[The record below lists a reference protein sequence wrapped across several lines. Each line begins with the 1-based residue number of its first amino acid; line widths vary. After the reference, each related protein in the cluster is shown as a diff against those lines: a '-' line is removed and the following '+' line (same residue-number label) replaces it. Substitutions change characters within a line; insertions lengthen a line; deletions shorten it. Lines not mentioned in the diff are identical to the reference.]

1 MASVQVLGP
10 EFYQR
15 NSINQRKGLPIVSHP
30 SLLHDRVP
38 GTPAG
43 KKYLTR
49 ALGALGLVAAATF
62 FPATSA
68 FANGPYRPNT
78 NGLPTSDGV
87 IPVYHAGN
95 ITSCPSGTTEIINT
109 SDIGP
114 GNQNVSYS
122 QGGVTFTTTITNG
135 TYLAFTQSGLDSF
148 TIYVKGG
155 PAYDEYDYTG
165 PFAGTT
171 SDSGLHMPVNNGG
184 NISTISHYLVCATSF
199 VVFPT
204 VKVGYAD
211 DEHGGT
217 VHNPGAPWPPAFGST
232 GVNFAGCPV
241 GAATQD
247 YITICPTATGS
258 PGHGGTYNGDFD
270 SGAIDLHNSTAAAMT
285 VQSVTVTVNGGTG
298 SACTFNIW
306 PNDMVVPANGDL
318 VLAQTA
324 QTAAPCG
331 DGPSV
336 YNFDSS
342 DTQITACTLDAIAP
356 TITVTLPGGASKT
369 YTDSSLAL
377 TSGGDDPGSCPV
389 GTSTDE
395 TVSWTATT

>member
-1 MASVQVLGP
+1 MAPLSFP
-10 EFYQR
+10 HER
-15 NSINQRKGLPIVSHP
+15 ASR
-30 SLLHDRVP
+30 
-38 GTPAG
+38 TPVG

-49 ALGALGLVAAATF
+49 VLGALALVAAGTL
-62 FPATSA
+62 FPSTSA
-68 FANGPYRPNT
+68 FAKGPYAPNSP
-78 NGLPTSDGV
+78 GPSTSDGV
-87 IPVYHAGN
+87 TPTYHAGN

-135 TYLAFTQSGLDSF
+135 TYLAFTQSGLGSF

-171 SDSGLHMPVNNGG
+171 SDSGLHSPVNNGG
-184 NISTISHYLVCATSF
+184 NISTISHYVVCATSF

-217 VHNPGAPWPPAFGST
+217 VHNPGAPWPPAFGSA

-247 YITICPTATGS
+247 YITVCPTATGS

-270 SGAIDLHNSTAAAMT
+270 SGAIDLHNSTAAPMT
-285 VQSVTVTVNGGTG
+285 LQSVTVTVNSGTS

-306 PNDMVVPANGDL
+306 PTGMVVPAGGDL
-318 VLAQTA
+318 VLAQTGGPA
-324 QTAAPCG
+324 QCNDQPLATG
-331 DGPSV
+331 

-342 DTQITACTLDAIAP
+342 DSQIAECTPDTIAP
-356 TITVTLPGGASKT
+356 TITVTLSGGASKT

-377 TSGGDDPGSCPV
+377 TSGGDDPGSCHPS
-389 GTSTDE
+389 GTTDE
-395 TVSWTATT
+395 TVAWTPTT